1 MKRKQLF
8 VGLAVLLGLGAVLG
22 LGIAIQTHAQGKDVS
37 VTDNVCALA
46 YDKTAFPTEVD
57 AGGVVTVTLSL
68 QAAGDCSAANS
79 AVDVVLVID
88 RSGSMVGQRIADAKE
103 AAIGFVHL
111 MNLAVDQVGVVSFH
125 STATLDQPLTQNII
139 SVTQAISGLVAGGG
153 TNIASGMEVA
163 ESEFL
168 ASGRHLVTSAP
179 VIILLSDGYSGGN
192 VIETASRI
200 KGEGIRIVS
209 IGLGFPPREKL
220 LRNVAS
226 SEDDY
231 YYAPNSADLEE
242 ICRRIARTVRVAAR
256 DMVLTDT
263 LSSHV
268 FLVPASFQGPITP
281 AVNGDQAGWH
291 VAAVPTQALT
301 LSYQVTMTE
310 TPNTAPGWPKPPWG
324 QLRPALGMPTAPPS
338 HDTCNLRHYCCW
350 EAARWVLQAFV
361 RQRFAQKRRERS
373 WLRCR

>member
-103 AAIGFVHL
+103 AAIGFVRL
-111 MNLAVDQVGVVSFH
+111 VDLAVDQVGVVSFH
-125 STATLDQPLTQNII
+125 STATLDQPLTQNVI
-139 SVTQAISGLVAGGG
+139 SVTQAISELVAGGG
-153 TNIASGMEVA
+153 TRIASGLQVA
-163 ESEFL
+163 EEEFL
-168 ASGRHLVTSAP
+168 TSGHHLVTNAP
-179 VIILLSDGYSGGN
+179 VIVLLSDGGSSGN
-192 VIETASRI
+192 DAETANRI
-200 KGEGIRIVS
+200 KKEGIRIVS
-209 IGLGFPPREKL
+209 IGLGSSPNERL
-220 LRNVAS
+220 LREVAS
-226 SEDDY
+226 SESDY
-231 YYAPNSADLEE
+231 YEAPDSAELAE
-242 ICRRIARTVRVAAR
+242 IYRRIARTVRVAAR

-263 LSSHV
+263 LSSYV

-281 AVNGDQAGWH
+281 TFNGDQVGWH

-310 TPNTAPGWPKPPWG
+310 TPNTAPGWPTNESATATYVDASGNLAAITFPVPYVRVLGRWKAY
-324 QLRPALGMPTAPPS
+324 LPAAIKGGMPF
-338 HDTCNLRHYCCW
+338 DD
-350 EAARWVLQAFV
+350 
-361 RQRFAQKRRERS
+361 
-373 WLRCR
+373 